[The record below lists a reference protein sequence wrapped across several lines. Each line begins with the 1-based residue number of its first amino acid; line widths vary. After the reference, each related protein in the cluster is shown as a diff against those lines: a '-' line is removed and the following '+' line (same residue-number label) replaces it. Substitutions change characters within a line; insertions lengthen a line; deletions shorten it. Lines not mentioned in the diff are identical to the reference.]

1 MTKQSSRDF
10 FDLTFPVRIRT
21 SLYNP
26 ELDWVALRDIVISN
40 EDDWRRFRYSLDF
53 KLSNLFSYE
62 WAEWLLKKPLPK
74 AKAKLFEIEKSI
86 TTKCINAALGSHIE
100 ASPNNPADSL
110 PSYNEAV
117 TGKGAD
123 VKDSNKWV
131 IFANDTIAPAVAKTV
146 YPLNGFV
153 SEESLLQKPVQ
164 GHSKETRTALKTVE
178 DQLET
183 THAQAV
189 YDSLSAMD
197 KVLKKNTKYSTP
209 SKPPYYLCGS
219 TACVADA
226 VVVAAL
232 IPVAMFGFADYPFLE
247 AWFNRIV
254 SLPPVVQL
262 LGPLTLKRPVVPA
275 TKSALLPVFW
285 SLNCFRSLNA
295 GSGSKKPQVTFL
307 FKNLAQDP
315 KFVMW
320 DDYLNE
326 ISLDQISTKLNQSTL
341 APSLISA
348 LQKWGSLLV
357 KALSDC
363 SREEFAEL
371 LQVVVT
377 FCKKRIGI
385 VLEAIL
391 LLGMLDKFVQSL
403 AEIKTALPTAMT
415 RLRYEDNK
423 DAVFVLKFLCFDLPE
438 FIQKNKAAL
447 MKQPL
452 TVYRFIHESST
463 FKLEEQSR
471 LLFY

>member
-1 MTKQSSRDF
+1 MTCADSG
-10 FDLTFPVRIRT
+10 
-21 SLYNP
+21 
-26 ELDWVALRDIVISN
+26 VAV
-40 EDDWRRFRYSLDF
+40 
-53 KLSNLFSYE
+53 
-62 WAEWLLKKPLPK
+62 
-74 AKAKLFEIEKSI
+74 KSI

-117 TGKGAD
+117 AGKGAD

-131 IFANDTIAPAVAKTV
+131 SFANETIAPAVAKTV
-146 YPLNGFV
+146 YPLNGLV
-153 SEESLLQKPVQ
+153 PEDSLFPKPVQ
-164 GHSKETRTALKTVE
+164 GHSIEVNSVDSILSLRHSSNSTMQTHAALKTVE
-178 DQLET
+178 DQLEI

-197 KVLKKNTKYSTP
+197 KILKKKEKYSTP

-232 IPVAMFGFADYPFLE
+232 IPVAMFGFAGYPFLE
-247 AWFNRIV
+247 AWFNKII

-262 LGPLTLKRPVVPA
+262 LGPLTPKIPVVPA

-285 SLNCFRSLNA
+285 SLDCFCTLNA
-295 GSGSKKPQVTFL
+295 DSGSNKPQITFL
-307 FKNLAQDP
+307 FKNLTQDP
-315 KFVMW
+315 KVGVLW
-320 DDYLNE
+320 DDFLNQMP
-326 ISLDQISTKLNQSTL
+326 LDQISTKLNQSTL

-348 LQKWGSLLV
+348 LQKWGSLFV
-357 KALSDC
+357 KALSNC

-391 LLGMLDKFVQSL
+391 LLGMLDNFVQSL

-463 FKLEEQSR
+463 FKLEE
-471 LLFY
+471 

>member
-1 MTKQSSRDF
+1 
-10 FDLTFPVRIRT
+10 
-21 SLYNP
+21 
-26 ELDWVALRDIVISN
+26 
-40 EDDWRRFRYSLDF
+40 
-53 KLSNLFSYE
+53 
-62 WAEWLLKKPLPK
+62 
-74 AKAKLFEIEKSI
+74 KSI

-131 IFANDTIAPAVAKTV
+131 SFANDTIAPAVAKTV

-153 SEESLLQKPVQ
+153 PEESLLPKPVQ
-164 GHSKETRTALKTVE
+164 GHSIEVESVDLMMLSLRHSSNSTMQTRAALKTVE

-197 KVLKKNTKYSTP
+197 KVLKKNEKYSTP
-209 SKPPYYLCGS
+209 SKPPFYLCGN

-232 IPVAMFGFADYPFLE
+232 IPGAMFGFADYPFLE

-254 SLPPVVQL
+254 SLPPVIQL
-262 LGPLTLKRPVVPA
+262 LGPLTPKGPVVPA

-285 SLNCFRSLNA
+285 SLNCFRTLNA
-295 GSGSKKPQVTFL
+295 GKGSKKPQVTFL
-307 FKNLAQDP
+307 FKNLAQDS
-315 KFVMW
+315 KVVMW
-320 DDYLNE
+320 DEYLSQATLSKE
-326 ISLDQISTKLNQSTL
+326 YAKLDPSILE
-341 APSLISA
+341 PSLLSA
-348 LQKWGSLLV
+348 LQKWGSLFV
-357 KALSDC
+357 KALSNC
-363 SREEFAEL
+363 SREEFTEL
-371 LQVVVT
+371 LQVVVK

-391 LLGMLDKFVQSL
+391 LLGMLDNFVQSL

-423 DAVFVLKFLCFDLPE
+423 DAVFVLKSLCFDLPE

-447 MKQPL
+447 MEQPL

-463 FKLEEQSR
+463 FKLEE
-471 LLFY
+471 